1 MANRKGL
8 PTTLDS
14 LTYIDS
20 AEGMARRVLSD
31 IHRSGLSKEELAAAY
46 QVGMERG
53 GFQYPN
59 LIRLGSLLQE
69 IKSLSESRKAK

>member
-1 MANRKGL
+1 MANKKGF

-14 LTYIDS
+14 LSYIDS

-31 IHRSGLSKEELAAAY
+31 LQKSGLSKTELASAY
-46 QVGMERG
+46 RVGLMRG

-69 IKSLSESRKAK
+69 IKSLSDSRKA